1 MFLEVAAEEG
11 LVGKLHAVGYL
22 LDVVFGMTP
31 HEVARGTLSEWH
43 HPSTLGVGVPLQLLS
58 RRPDV
63 RMAEQALAAAYYAT
77 AASRSAFY
85 PAVTLSGSVG
95 WTNAAG
101 SQIVNPGKMLAIA
114 VASLT
119 QPIFQRGALLARHK
133 IARVQQEESALAFR
147 QTLLTAGAE
156 VNEALVQVQTATDKL
171 QHADAQVASLQRAYE
186 STRWLMQ
193 HGNTT
198 YLEVLTARQSLLSA
212 QLSQVATQTARVQG
226 VIALYQALGG
236 E

>member
-1 MFLEVAAEEG
+1 ML
-11 LVGKLHAVGYL
+11 
-22 LDVVFGMTP
+22 
-31 HEVARGTLSEWH
+31 
-43 HPSTLGVGVPLQLLS
+43 LLS

-77 AASRSAFY
+77 AASRPAFY

-101 SQIVNPGKMLAIA
+101 SQIVNPGKMLATA

-133 IARVQQEESALAFR
+133 IARAQQEESALAFR
-147 QTLLTAGAE
+147 QTL
-156 VNEALVQVQTATDKL
+156 
-171 QHADAQVASLQRAYE
+171 
-186 STRWLMQ
+186 
-193 HGNTT
+193 
-198 YLEVLTARQSLLSA
+198 LTARQSLLSA
-212 QLSQVATQTARVQG
+212 QLSQVATQTARIQG

>member
-1 MFLEVAAEEG
+1 M
-11 LVGKLHAVGYL
+11 
-22 LDVVFGMTP
+22 
-31 HEVARGTLSEWH
+31 
-43 HPSTLGVGVPLQLLS
+43 QLLS

-101 SQIVNPGKMLAIA
+101 SQIVNPGKMLATA

-133 IARVQQEESALAFR
+133 IARAQQEESALAFR

-212 QLSQVATQTARVQG
+212 QLSQVATQTARIQG